1 MPRKNESRKKT
12 CRYQSRSCKFFA
24 LAHSLAEECQPHLV
38 GTSIALL
45 SPIAKVMSLGAWGQ
59 RVEAEISDCTE
70 ETRLM
75 MRSEGAPK
83 NEQ

>member
-1 MPRKNESRKKT
+1 MSRKNESRKKT
-12 CRYQSRSCKFFA
+12 CRYQPRSCKFSA
-24 LAHSLAEECQPHLV
+24 LAHSLAEEFQPRLA
-38 GTSIALL
+38 GSSTALL

-59 RVEAEISDCTE
+59 RVEEVISDCTE

-75 MRSEGAPK
+75 MHSEGATK